1 MTTDQRI
8 IERQNEFLKK
18 IEIYK
23 LHNVHH
29 KVTRDK
35 FGNILAVEE
44 VEEVERQQTINP
56 FMAGFVSK
64 VTKPLEQQLEE
75 PDEPEL
81 EEETE
86 EFAPIWEVPI
96 PTRKEFIRNKAVDYR
111 ILGGLMLR
119 SNSNAQFDFIEG
131 MNNRGRRYIMGHKMD
146 KVIEEIAQ
154 STINPKTKKPLTK
167 SAVSK
172 HIRTLKKLGAR
183 EFSIATWN
191 DKLYYDLQF
200 GEVDENG
207 KLQGGDF
214 VTISSNRLK
223 DLTNAYSS
231 LSIKIYTIML
241 WKCWDNKNQCYKE
254 TQIPYE
260 ALMQETGINDK
271 TVIHSCIWALENKFI
286 TVRKEK
292 RREHILD
299 KTGEVRSVIRAY
311 NYFNIIEY

>member
-1 MTTDQRI
+1 
-8 IERQNEFLKK
+8 
-18 IEIYK
+18 
-23 LHNVHH
+23 
-29 KVTRDK
+29 
-35 FGNILAVEE
+35 
-44 VEEVERQQTINP
+44 
-56 FMAGFVSK
+56 MAGFVSK

-254 TQIPYE
+254 TQKK
-260 ALMQETGINDK
+260 Q
-271 TVIHSCIWALENKFI
+271 
-286 TVRKEK
+286 
-292 RREHILD
+292 
-299 KTGEVRSVIRAY
+299 
-311 NYFNIIEY
+311 